1 MAHLPR
7 HSSRSVVDTT
17 PTPGPQR
24 LASPALFHHY
34 RVGPVDHALGST
46 SCAPV
51 FCVTSAQSHR
61 PVGPCGHV
69 LLPPFLTTKSRN
81 PGREPDPLP
90 PSWAIA
96 RASRVY
102 RLCALL
108 SIVAGVRLSAA
119 VAPKF
124 PPISLFCVTSSTF
137 HPLNFHLSQR
147 FPLYY
152 PPIPHYNY
160 KILLSNHIH
169 LLLLF
174 FQLLNRGALCK
185 GALQCSP

>member
-7 HSSRSVVDTT
+7 HSSRSAVDTT

-46 SCAPV
+46 SRAPV

-61 PVGPCGHV
+61 TVGPCGHV

-124 PPISLFCVTSSTF
+124 SPYITFLRHIINISPPKFSSLAAVPPILSPYT
-137 HPLNFHLSQR
+137 PL
-147 FPLYY
+147 
-152 PPIPHYNY
+152 
-160 KILLSNHIH
+160 
-169 LLLLF
+169 
-174 FQLLNRGALCK
+174 QL
-185 GALQCSP
+185 